1 MGEREQATAAHKDRG
16 RKDARRVAVYARF
29 SSPLQNPLS
38 IEDQVQLCSER
49 ARAMRGVVVALYTD
63 AAFTGTTLHGREGL
77 LEMLEHAQARRFD
90 TIIAEAL
97 DRLSRNQAD
106 MAGLYR
112 ELRYRDIELHTV
124 EEGEIDAM
132 HIGFKGVI
140 NESFVASLAAKT
152 RRGQAAQIRK
162 GRMMTIAYG
171 YRPANRIEA
180 DGVTVA
186 RGLREIVHEEA
197 ETVRRIF
204 RLYDKGKSP
213 REIMLILNAEGVP
226 GPKGKV
232 WHAATIRGDRKLGLG
247 ILNNEIYRGKLIY
260 GRLCY
265 VRDPKTGKRRPR
277 SVPRSQ
283 WLVQDAP
290 DLRIVDQALWERV
303 QRRRR
308 AGGNRTG
315 GRRVTRPF
323 TGLVRC
329 ALCAGPMTTTDR
341 NRYRCLKRRT
351 EGACENKRGISME
364 ELERRSADELLE
376 WVTTERYWDVELEA
390 GAAAL
395 ERRRAGLG
403 QAVAESRARIE
414 HLREAMHTHD
424 AQTAA
429 THKRLLALERTC
441 AVFELE
447 RNALP
452 PAVTLAPSEYAA
464 RLETRLT
471 ALHRQANNVLQ
482 AEAVRRDAQLRLRKL
497 IAVIVIAP
505 DYAAGR
511 YAVKLDI
518 EVRREGLVALALECR
533 SPD

>member
-1 MGEREQATAAHKDRG
+1 M
-16 RKDARRVAVYARF
+16 AVYARF
-29 SSPLQNPLS
+29 SSPLQKPLS
-38 IEDQVQLCSER
+38 IEDQVRLCSER
-49 ARAMRGVVVALYTD
+49 ARAMHGVMVALYTD

-77 LEMLEHAQARRFD
+77 LEMLEHARARRFD

-97 DRLSRNQAD
+97 DRLSRDQVDIAE
-106 MAGLYR
+106 MYR
-112 ELRYRDIELHTV
+112 EFRYRNIDLFTL
-124 EEGEIDAM
+124 EEGEINAM
-132 HIGFKGVI
+132 HVGFKGVM

-152 RRGQAAQIRK
+152 RRGQTARVRK
-162 GRMMTIAYG
+162 GRMMTVAYG
-171 YRPANRIEA
+171 YRPANRVEA

-260 GRLCY
+260 GRLRY
-265 VRDPKTGKRRPR
+265 ARDPETGERRARVMPR
-277 SVPRSQ
+277 SRWV
-283 WLVQDAP
+283 VQEAP
-290 DLRIVDQALWERV
+290 VLRIVDEALWERV

-315 GRRVTRPF
+315 GKRLTRPF

-341 NRYRCLKRRT
+341 NRYRCLTRRT
-351 EGACENKRGISME
+351 GGACANARGISME
-364 ELERRSADELLE
+364 ELEHRSADELLE
-376 WVTTERYWDVELEA
+376 WVTTERCWEAALEA

-395 ERRRAGLG
+395 AQRRAALTR
-403 QAVAESRARIE
+403 AVAESRACIE
-414 HLREAMHTHD
+414 HLREAMQTHD
-424 AQTAA
+424 AQTPAA
-429 THKRLLALERTC
+429 HKRLLALEHTC
-441 AVFELE
+441 AEFELE

-452 PAVTLAPSEYAA
+452 PAAALAPSEYAA
-464 RLETRLT
+464 RLGTRLT
-471 ALHRQANNVLQ
+471 ALHRQANSVFQ
-482 AEAVRRDAQLRLRKL
+482 AKAVRRGAQLRLRKL
-497 IAVIVIAP
+497 IEAIVIGP

-511 YAVKLDI
+511 YAVELDV
-518 EVRREGLVALALECR
+518 EPSQSGLMALALTAEP
-533 SPD
+533 PD